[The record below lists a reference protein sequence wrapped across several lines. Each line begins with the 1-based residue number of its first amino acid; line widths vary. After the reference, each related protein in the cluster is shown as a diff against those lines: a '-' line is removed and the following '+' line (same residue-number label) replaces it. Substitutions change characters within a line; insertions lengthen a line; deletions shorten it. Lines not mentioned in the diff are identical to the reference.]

1 MMSER
6 AENTEAVF
14 RWIAIFLMLM
24 QDGANAEEFNILAVE
39 NSMTEYISHILES
52 FVCDQK
58 FTMRVLGD
66 QCRAM
71 GGI

>member
-24 QDGANAEEFNILAVE
+24 QDGANAEETNTKILAVE
-39 NSMTEYISHILES
+39 N
-52 FVCDQK
+52 F
-58 FTMRVLGD
+58 
-66 QCRAM
+66 
-71 GGI
+71 